1 MAFRFSLQT
10 LLRVREIA
18 EEREERLLT
27 QILAQISATRQELH
41 TLEGQ
46 VQMLLERSEREL
58 ASSIKAA
65 QLNITYGHMRALEG
79 MQKDVTG
86 QLAKLESLRDQQM
99 KIYAAARKNRE
110 VLSDLR
116 ESQLASFQYRQGRQE
131 QALMDD
137 NFSSRR
143 RR

>member
-27 QILAQISATRQELH
+27 QILGQISSTRQELH
-41 TLEGQ
+41 TLEVQ
-46 VQMLLERSEREL
+46 VQLLLERSEREL

-65 QLNITYGHMRALEG
+65 QLRVTYGHMRALEG

-86 QLAKLESLRDQQM
+86 QLTKLESLREQQM

-110 VLSDLR
+110 LLSDLR
-116 ESQLASFQYRQGRQE
+116 ESQLASFHYQQGRQE

-137 NFSSRR
+137 NFSSRMR
-143 RR
+143 R